1 MDIRMHGRGGQ
12 GIVTLAELTAL
23 AAFDC
28 GHEAQAIPSFG
39 SERMGAPVLACCR
52 IGDRPISSREPVTR
66 PDVVVVCDPTLLHS
80 VQVFEGLSPA
90 GWALLNSSRSPSEL
104 GLTDLLRRLPAG
116 HLLTLPAS
124 ELARRIAGSTRANS
138 ALFGGLA
145 ALTGLF
151 SMAAVDRALHRRF
164 EERVADGQL
173 PIAQGGFDEV
183 SRMLAASHA

>member
-39 SERMGAPVLACCR
+39 SERMGAPVLAYCR
-52 IGDRPISSREPVTR
+52 ISDRPISSREPVTR
-66 PDVVVVCDPTLLHS
+66 PDLVVVCDPTLLHS
-80 VQVFEGLSPA
+80 VQVFEGLSST
-90 GWALLNSSRSPSEL
+90 GWAVLNSSRSPAGL
-104 GLTDLLRRLPAG
+104 GLADLLHRLSAG

-124 ELARRIAGSTRANS
+124 ELARRSGSNRANS

-151 SMAAVDRALHRRF
+151 SMAAVERSLHRRF
-164 EERVADGQL
+164 SERTAQDQL
-173 PIAQGGFDEV
+173 PIAQAGFEQV
-183 SRMLAASHA
+183 SRTLVADHA

>member
-23 AAFDC
+23 AAFDS

-39 SERMGAPVLACCR
+39 SERMGAPVLAYCR
-52 IGDRPISSREPVTR
+52 ISDRPISSREPVAR

-80 VQVFEGLSPA
+80 VQVFEGLSPT
-90 GWALLNSSRSPSEL
+90 GWALLNSSRSPAEL
-104 GLTDLLRRLPAG
+104 GLTDLLHRLPAG

-124 ELARRIAGSTRANS
+124 ELARRIAGSNRANS
-138 ALFGGLA
+138 AMFGGLA

-151 SMAAVDRALHRRF
+151 PMAAVDRALHRRF
-164 EERVADGQL
+164 EERVADDQL
-173 PIAQGGFDEV
+173 PIAQAGFDEV
-183 SRMLAASHA
+183 SRMVAANHA